1 MNIRSFLYIV
11 LILVLAGCTSSNYE
25 VATIR
30 IKGSDTMLQLTE
42 KLATQYMKGNPSVS
56 IYVDGGGTASGVN
69 SLIKNEVDIA
79 TASRSLKAEEA
90 KLLAEYY
97 GSLGMYYLIAKD
109 ALSIYINQNNP
120 VKEFTLSELKKIFL
134 CEINNWK
141 ELGGED
147 KMIQTVIRTPNSG
160 THLYFLEHVLE
171 GSEYCNNSVVLPT
184 TESVIDFIDE
194 NENAIG
200 YGGIGYKE
208 NMTHA
213 AINGIES
220 SEANARNDRY
230 PITRYL
236 HFFTSKTPTG
246 AIKNFIDW
254 VLSPAGQ
261 KVVKD
266 SGFIPLWEISY

>member
-1 MNIRSFLYIV
+1 
-11 LILVLAGCTSSNYE
+11 
-25 VATIR
+25 
-30 IKGSDTMLQLTE
+30 MLQLTE